1 LSIQCLKKNPEINIF
16 GNNYSTYDGTCIRDY
31 IHVSDLADIHLKALI
46 KINKYNKST
55 ILNCGYGKGC
65 SVLEIVKSF
74 EKISKRSIKIN
85 YSPRRKGDITEIIS
99 NTKKLKGKSKTI
111 VGEIP
116 TIDFAS
122 FLIFLLTKWAF

>member
-1 LSIQCLKKNPEINIF
+1 
-16 GNNYSTYDGTCIRDY
+16 
-31 IHVSDLADIHLKALI
+31 LADIHLKALI
-46 KINKYNKST
+46 KINKYNKSI

-99 NTKKLKGKSKTI
+99 NTKKLNNFLKWRSKYSKISIAVKS
-111 VGEIP
+111 
-116 TIDFAS
+116 A
-122 FLIFLLTKWAF
+122 LTWEKKLKI